1 MKVAI
6 LTFSKEINYGA
17 ELQCFALK
25 TMLEKLHHEVSV
37 IDIQLPLVKRSL
49 INRLLHF
56 PEKIYFSIFWNKHI
70 GSFTRKYFTE
80 QEIMEDPPKADV
92 YIVGSDQVWNP
103 EITQRL
109 SPLIYFFNFIKN
121 DSKRVSYA
129 ASFGFETWTD
139 EILKP
144 QVRILIQKFSAV
156 SVRENDGIN
165 ICNETFGVNAVE
177 VCDPT
182 QLLTSADYEKI
193 CGPFN
198 ESKKSNHI
206 LYWKQIRNNHV
217 ENEVLDFADSIGKK
231 VLKICDLRLRKR
243 CLNKPFVTIKQWLN
257 VIRYSDFI
265 VTDSFHGLSFCLI
278 FRRPFAIIYDL
289 DTRGNRIKSILN
301 LIGLQDRLVT
311 SVEELRKHLT
321 CIYNKKID
329 FDLVNAKLNEKKKF
343 SLEFIR
349 SALK

>member
-144 QVRILIQKFSAV
+144 QVNKLLKKFSSV
-156 SVRENDGIN
+156 SVRENDGIE
-165 ICNETFGVNAVE
+165 ICKNTFEINAVE

-182 QLLTSADYEKI
+182 QLLVEKDYEVI
-193 CGPFN
+193 CGHFQ
-198 ESKKSNHI
+198 KKKMTSNI
-206 LYWKQIRNNHV
+206 LYWKQIKNKV
-217 ENEVLDFADSIGKK
+217 SEKVLCDFSDRIGVK
-231 VLKICDLRLRKR
+231 VLKIGDFKINRR
-243 CLNKPFVTIKQWLN
+243 CINKPFLSVKQWLN
-257 VIRYSDFI
+257 AIRYSNFI
-265 VTDSFHGLSFCLI
+265 VTDSFHCLSFCIL
-278 FRRPFAIIYDL
+278 FHRPFIILYD
-289 DTRGNRIKSILN
+289 RKNRSNRIKSL
-301 LIGLQDRLVT
+301 LELLGLENRLFF
-311 SVEELRKHLT
+311 SIEELKKKLPE
-321 CIYNKKID
+321 IYGSTINYESIDMKI
-329 FDLVNAKLNEKKKF
+329 KEKKDF
-343 SLEFIR
+343 SINY
-349 SALK
+349 LKQAIK